1 MRRSTLLR
9 PELGDALSRELV
21 PACIHAYENLN
32 PRGPVQIARERAGNL
47 VHPQSITLIDFAR
60 VGARTERIVRSV

>member
-21 PACIHAYENLN
+21 PACIHAYKNLN
-32 PRGPVQIARERAGNL
+32 PRGPVQIARKREREREREREKERERG
-47 VHPQSITLIDFAR
+47 TLC
-60 VGARTERIVRSV
+60 TRSRSL